1 MLISPTS
8 PFQRQRP
15 KASSNPNAVSSQQ
28 EEDDIAKAIQMSL
41 QESKSSPQVRASAAA
56 ANTSQ
61 QQSSSSHSASLYPT
75 NALPAN
81 NSGPAVATSGAGA
94 SGANNGFKEP
104 QKARALYDFEAAEDN
119 ELTFKAGEVGEGF
132 ICLKEILVATNIES
146 FLLPLSSDNNG
157 QQRPELVEGLE
168 PPRRGPLPGE
178 LRHHRPGVRARPI
191 QGD

>member
-56 ANTSQ
+56 AAANTSQ

-81 NSGPAVATSGAGA
+81 NSGPATTSTAGA
-94 SGANNGFKEP
+94 NGANNGFKEP

-146 FLLPLSSDNNG
+146 ILLPLSSDNNG

-168 PPRRGPLPGE
+168 PPRRGPLPGK
-178 LRHHRPGVRARPI
+178 LRHN
-191 QGD
+191 